1 MTGSRTVIHIASLS
15 EHCKD
20 YDKTCQVM
28 TQRCLSRDDTKIENY
43 ETILLY
49 SPRTKNGQ
57 ITLVLELKVE
67 KVVGLLTQH
76 I

>member
-49 SPRTKNGQ
+49 SPRTK
-57 ITLVLELKVE
+57 TV
-67 KVVGLLTQH
+67 
-76 I
+76 